1 MLFIFASD
9 SAFTSAVKVY
19 TFFIQNDRRKK
30 MIAVD
35 LLSEIFILIVLGI
48 YLKRNNVIDGHTVDQ
63 LTDLIVKI
71 IIPCGIISTFEMKIT
86 HKILVTAGMVLIIS
100 IGIQVI
106 YFILNS
112 FFYTKNG
119 IKMNK

>member
-1 MLFIFASD
+1 
-9 SAFTSAVKVY
+9 
-19 TFFIQNDRRKK
+19 

-71 IIPCGIISTFEMKIT
+71 WYTHIQFCDMKKIELSAYVCYYISRRIFYGKI
-86 HKILVTAGMVLIIS
+86 G
-100 IGIQVI
+100 
-106 YFILNS
+106 
-112 FFYTKNG
+112 
-119 IKMNK
+119 

>member
-1 MLFIFASD
+1 
-9 SAFTSAVKVY
+9 
-19 TFFIQNDRRKK
+19 

-71 IIPCGIISTFEMKIT
+71 WYTHIQLWYTHIQFWDMKKIELSAYICYYISRRIFYGKI
-86 HKILVTAGMVLIIS
+86 G
-100 IGIQVI
+100 
-106 YFILNS
+106 
-112 FFYTKNG
+112 
-119 IKMNK
+119 

>member
-1 MLFIFASD
+1 
-9 SAFTSAVKVY
+9 
-19 TFFIQNDRRKK
+19 

-71 IIPCGIISTFEMKIT
+71 IIPCGIISSFEMKIT

-112 FFYTKNG
+112 FFIQKTAHFVLSCIYLIDVNVPPLDKVIVCPFNQLLAEAS
-119 IKMNK
+119 

>member
-1 MLFIFASD
+1 
-9 SAFTSAVKVY
+9 
-19 TFFIQNDRRKK
+19 

-71 IIPCGIISTFEMKIT
+71 WYTHIQLWYTHIQLWYTHIQFWDMKKIELSAYICYYISRRIFYGKI
-86 HKILVTAGMVLIIS
+86 G
-100 IGIQVI
+100 
-106 YFILNS
+106 
-112 FFYTKNG
+112 
-119 IKMNK
+119 

>member
-1 MLFIFASD
+1 
-9 SAFTSAVKVY
+9 
-19 TFFIQNDRRKK
+19 

-71 IIPCGIISTFEMKIT
+71 WYTHIQFWDMKKIELSAYMCYYISRRIFLWENWIIKWQLLQEEM
-86 HKILVTAGMVLIIS
+86 LV
-100 IGIQVI
+100 
-106 YFILNS
+106 
-112 FFYTKNG
+112 
-119 IKMNK
+119 

>member
-1 MLFIFASD
+1 
-9 SAFTSAVKVY
+9 
-19 TFFIQNDRRKK
+19 

-71 IIPCGIISTFEMKIT
+71 WYTHIQFWDMKNMELSVYIWYYIFRWIFLWENWIIKWQLLQEEM
-86 HKILVTAGMVLIIS
+86 LA
-100 IGIQVI
+100 
-106 YFILNS
+106 
-112 FFYTKNG
+112 
-119 IKMNK
+119 

>member
-1 MLFIFASD
+1 
-9 SAFTSAVKVY
+9 
-19 TFFIQNDRRKK
+19 

-71 IIPCGIISTFEMKIT
+71 WYTHIQFWDTKKIELSAYMCYYISRRFFLWENWIIKWQLLQEEM
-86 HKILVTAGMVLIIS
+86 LA
-100 IGIQVI
+100 
-106 YFILNS
+106 
-112 FFYTKNG
+112 
-119 IKMNK
+119 

>member
-1 MLFIFASD
+1 
-9 SAFTSAVKVY
+9 
-19 TFFIQNDRRKK
+19 

-71 IIPCGIISTFEMKIT
+71 IIPCGIISSFEMKIT
-86 HKILVTAGMVLIIS
+86 HKILVTAGMVLISYIF
-100 IGIQVI
+100 
-106 YFILNS
+106 YFKL

>member
-1 MLFIFASD
+1 
-9 SAFTSAVKVY
+9 
-19 TFFIQNDRRKK
+19 

-71 IIPCGIISTFEMKIT
+71 WYT
-86 HKILVTAGMVLIIS
+86 HTILGYEKDRVKRLHVLLYI
-100 IGIQVI
+100 
-106 YFILNS
+106 
-112 FFYTKNG
+112 
-119 IKMNK
+119 

>member
-1 MLFIFASD
+1 
-9 SAFTSAVKVY
+9 
-19 TFFIQNDRRKK
+19 

-71 IIPCGIISTFEMKIT
+71 WYTHIQFWDMKR
-86 HKILVTAGMVLIIS
+86 
-100 IGIQVI
+100 
-106 YFILNS
+106 
-112 FFYTKNG
+112 
-119 IKMNK
+119 

>member
-1 MLFIFASD
+1 
-9 SAFTSAVKVY
+9 
-19 TFFIQNDRRKK
+19 

-100 IGIQVI
+100 IGIKVI

-119 IKMNK
+119 LKMNK

>member
-1 MLFIFASD
+1 
-9 SAFTSAVKVY
+9 
-19 TFFIQNDRRKK
+19 

-71 IIPCGIISTFEMKIT
+71 W
-86 HKILVTAGMVLIIS
+86 
-100 IGIQVI
+100 
-106 YFILNS
+106 
-112 FFYTKNG
+112 YTKKIELSAYMCYYISRRIFYG
-119 IKMNK
+119 KIG

>member
-1 MLFIFASD
+1 
-9 SAFTSAVKVY
+9 
-19 TFFIQNDRRKK
+19 

-71 IIPCGIISTFEMKIT
+71 WYTHIQLWYTHIQFWDMKKIELSAYICYYISRRIYYGKI
-86 HKILVTAGMVLIIS
+86 G
-100 IGIQVI
+100 
-106 YFILNS
+106 
-112 FFYTKNG
+112 
-119 IKMNK
+119 

>member
-1 MLFIFASD
+1 
-9 SAFTSAVKVY
+9 
-19 TFFIQNDRRKK
+19 

-71 IIPCGIISTFEMKIT
+71 WYTHIQLWYTHIQFWDMKKIELSAYMCYYISRRIFYGKI
-86 HKILVTAGMVLIIS
+86 G
-100 IGIQVI
+100 
-106 YFILNS
+106 
-112 FFYTKNG
+112 
-119 IKMNK
+119 